1 MKKEKAEGKV
11 LFDRFYENIWKE
23 RWESLKKSMEGK
35 NGKVSLSPLLSQ
47 PYFMDEASILVSSL
61 LPGGENLEI
70 LDMCASPGGKT
81 LSIALTMKNA
91 SIVAN
96 DRSPDRVRRLK
107 ESIMLLPGDI
117 RERMVVTR
125 RDASKWCLYEKERY
139 DRILLDAPCSSERHV
154 LNDEKHLSIWSPSR
168 PKRLSVEQYAL
179 LSSAFLTVK
188 NGGYI
193 LYSTCSVNPG
203 ENEGV
208 IAKLFKKH
216 KDEVEEIK
224 CTLPNSE
231 EREYGLMLMP
241 DKAGGIGPMYACLIR
256 KRLNQNSSFC

>member
-1 MKKEKAEGKV
+1 M
-11 LFDRFYENIWKE
+11 
-23 RWESLKKSMEGK
+23 
-35 NGKVSLSPLLSQ
+35 
-47 PYFMDEASILVSSL
+47 
-61 LPGGENLEI
+61 
-70 LDMCASPGGKT
+70 
-81 LSIALTMKNA
+81 
-91 SIVAN
+91 
-96 DRSPDRVRRLK
+96 
-107 ESIMLLPGDI
+107 
-117 RERMVVTR
+117 
-125 RDASKWCLYEKERY
+125 Y

-224 CTLPNSE
+224 CILPNSE

-256 KRLNQNSSFC
+256 KRLNQNFSFC